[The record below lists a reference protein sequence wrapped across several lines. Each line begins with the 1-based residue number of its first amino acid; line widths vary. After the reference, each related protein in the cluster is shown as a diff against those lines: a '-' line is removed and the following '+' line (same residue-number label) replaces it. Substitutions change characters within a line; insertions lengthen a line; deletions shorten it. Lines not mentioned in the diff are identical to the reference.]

1 MWIKDWWNRMLKKF
15 KKEDSIPEAENVM
28 ELKPEEAPEPVP
40 ERKTSDEMIVTMA
53 ESARKGQAGSA
64 QEPADQQVRAQEEPG
79 EICDP
84 EGTAEICDPEGT
96 EEPEVEPEEICDPEE
111 SVDPEDP
118 YGVEGQAGPDPSE
131 EIAWREAE
139 DDEEEDVDE
148 EC

>member
-84 EGTAEICDPEGT
+84 E
-96 EEPEVEPEEICDPEE
+96 EPVEPEEPAEICNPEE

-118 YGVEGQAGPDPSE
+118 YGVKGQAGPDPSE